1 MRNLKVMGPLI
12 AIAIGMSLILSSVYA
27 QDQGASTNPAEQ
39 DTLDLPPG
47 EAAPSQQPSQN
58 QSGDQ
63 AGQGQAPQNSN
74 SAKQDEDVDQPP
86 PTPPQEPF
94 VPSQPTPGTAPGR
107 ETMNAPFVNNQN
119 GQDGDFAP
127 NGQTPEG
134 VNPDDELNWNAQGED
149 TPVPM
154 EEFTEDRLED
164 EFARR
169 MMELNEEVLNR
180 EFYPIFIYEDRDR
193 RDPFMPILQSRQSLD
208 RRGGGPSGLLQ
219 YDLTQLSLT
228 AIAWNTKE
236 PKALIRDPKANIYMV
251 KKKDP
256 IGRNNGY
263 VEDIREGEIIVIESR
278 AVKGGQKFYSTQ
290 ILRVGR

>member
-1 MRNLKVMGPLI
+1 
-12 AIAIGMSLILSSVYA
+12 
-27 QDQGASTNPAEQ
+27 
-39 DTLDLPPG
+39 
-47 EAAPSQQPSQN
+47 
-58 QSGDQ
+58 
-63 AGQGQAPQNSN
+63 
-74 SAKQDEDVDQPP
+74 
-86 PTPPQEPF
+86 
-94 VPSQPTPGTAPGR
+94 
-107 ETMNAPFVNNQN
+107 MNAPFVNNQD

-134 VNPDDELNWNAQGED
+134 VNPDDELNWNAQD
-149 TPVPM
+149 DDANTIPM
-154 EEFTEDRLED
+154 EEMTEDRLED

-290 ILRVGR
+290 VLRVGR